1 MADIHQNDIGLMF
14 KLTVKDQDGSI
25 VPLDNS
31 YTLQVVFQL
40 PDKSTMTKTALLFS
54 DGSDG
59 IVKYVTVANDLSQA
73 GRWKLQA
80 VVSKT
85 VSSVLQ
91 SRFHSDSI
99 SFKVAA
105 NLG

>member
-1 MADIHQNDIGLMF
+1 MADIHQNDIGMMF

-25 VPLDNS
+25 VPLDNT
-31 YTLQVVFQL
+31 YTLKVVFQL

-59 IVKYVTVANDLSQA
+59 IVKYVTAAGDLSQA

-80 VVSKT
+80 VVSKVVGDVT
-85 VSSVLQ
+85 Q
-91 SRFHSDSI
+91 SEFHSDPI